1 MAENKTLNR
10 IKIVL
15 EEKGV
20 KQKWLAEQLGKSFCM
35 INAYVCNR
43 RQPSIETLF
52 QIANLLNVNPK
63 ELLNSEKSNLK
74 TQNEI

>member
-1 MAENKTLNR
+1 MEENKALNR

-20 KQKWLAEQLGKSFCM
+20 KQKWLAEQLGKSFCI

-52 QIANLLNVNPK
+52 QIADLLNVNPK
-63 ELLNSEKSNLK
+63 DLLNSEKSNL
-74 TQNEI
+74 

>member
-1 MAENKTLNR
+1 MVENKTLNR

-63 ELLNSEKSNLK
+63 ELLNAEKSNL
-74 TQNEI
+74 

>member
-1 MAENKTLNR
+1 MVENKTLNR

-20 KQKWLAEQLGKSFCM
+20 KQKWLAEKMRKSFCV
-35 INAYVCNR
+35 INAYACNR

-52 QIANLLNVNPK
+52 EIADLLNVNPK
-63 ELLNSEKSNLK
+63 ELLNSEKNLK
-74 TQNEI
+74 IKK

>member
-1 MAENKTLNR
+1 MEDNKALNR

-20 KQKWLAEQLGKSFCM
+20 KQKWLAEQLGKSFCI

-52 QIANLLNVNPK
+52 QIADLLNVNPK
-63 ELLNSEKSNLK
+63 ELLNSEKSNL
-74 TQNEI
+74 

>member
-1 MAENKTLNR
+1 MEENKTLNR

-20 KQKWLAEQLGKSFCM
+20 KQKWLAEQLGKSFCI

-52 QIANLLNVNPK
+52 QIADLLNVNPK
-63 ELLNSEKSNLK
+63 ELLNSEKSNL
-74 TQNEI
+74 

>member
-1 MAENKTLNR
+1 MVENKTLNR

-63 ELLNSEKSNLK
+63 ELLNSEKSNIK

>member
-1 MAENKTLNR
+1 MEENKTLNR

-20 KQKWLAEQLGKSFCM
+20 KQKWLAEQLGKSFCI

-52 QIANLLNVNPK
+52 QIADLLNVNPK
-63 ELLNSEKSNLK
+63 ELLNSEKV
-74 TQNEI
+74 IY

>member
-1 MAENKTLNR
+1 MVENKELNR

-15 EEKGV
+15 KEKGI
-20 KQKWLAEQLGKSFCM
+20 KQKWLAEKLGKSFCI

-52 QIANLLNVNPK
+52 QIAKLLNVDPK
-63 ELLNSEKSNLK
+63 ELLYSDIRN
-74 TQNEI
+74 

>member
-1 MAENKTLNR
+1 MVENKTLNR

-63 ELLNSEKSNLK
+63 ELLNSEKSSLK
-74 TQNEI
+74 TRNEI

>member
-1 MAENKTLNR
+1 MEENKALNR

-20 KQKWLAEQLGKSFCM
+20 KQKWLAERLGKSFCI

-52 QIANLLNVNPK
+52 QIADLLNVNPK
-63 ELLNSEKSNLK
+63 ELLNSEKSNL
-74 TQNEI
+74 

>member
-1 MAENKTLNR
+1 MVENKTLNR

-20 KQKWLAEQLGKSFCM
+20 KQKWLAEQLGKSFCI

-52 QIANLLNVNPK
+52 QIADLLNVNPK
-63 ELLNSEKSNLK
+63 ELLNSEKINPK
-74 TQNEI
+74 N

>member
-1 MAENKTLNR
+1 MEENKALNR

-20 KQKWLAEQLGKSFCM
+20 KQKWLAEQLGKSFCI

-52 QIANLLNVNPK
+52 QIADLLNVNPK
-63 ELLNSEKSNLK
+63 ELLNSEKSNL
-74 TQNEI
+74 

>member
-1 MAENKTLNR
+1 MVENKTLNR

-74 TQNEI
+74 TQNGI